1 MKKINNVNLKNKML
15 QKEMQMLKVK
25 ISENPEFTP
34 KEQIVCSKS
43 LCARSHTQEKLNF
56 QELDKRDTLS
66 DTLAV
71 AVSVCL
77 YLFLVVFFKC
87 HIIIHV
93 NVLIEKKHSFDPD

>member
-1 MKKINNVNLKNKML
+1 MSQTNNELRPKESITKRKKLNNVNLKNKML

-56 QELDKRDTLS
+56 LELDKMDTLS

-77 YLFLVVFFKC
+77 YLLFSG
-87 HIIIHV
+87 
-93 NVLIEKKHSFDPD
+93 VL